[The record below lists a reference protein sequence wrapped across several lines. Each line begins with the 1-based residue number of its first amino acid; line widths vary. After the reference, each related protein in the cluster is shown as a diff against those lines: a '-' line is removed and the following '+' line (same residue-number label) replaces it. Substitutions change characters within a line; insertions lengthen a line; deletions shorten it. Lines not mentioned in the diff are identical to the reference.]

1 MKIFTNKKIWSKIII
16 VLIFVLLFQFVV
28 TKPTLATNGVE
39 SGLEFGGKLLSPILS
54 LGVTIGDAIVSLMH
68 TSIMGSTDALLEA
81 DMDSTIWEII
91 GNAFVWLVEA
101 AIAVG
106 LFLLTGGIIGP
117 LLVGIAVGYYGMS
130 VVDDVVV
137 DNGQMVS
144 RGCYIIL

>member
-39 SGLEFGGKLLSPILS
+39 SGLEFEGKLLSPILS

-81 DMDSTIWEII
+81 DMGSTIWEII
-91 GNAFVWLVEA
+91 GNAFVWLVAA

>member
-39 SGLEFGGKLLSPILS
+39 SGLEIGGKLLSPILS

-91 GNAFVWLVEA
+91 GNAFVWLVAA

-144 RGCYIIL
+144 RSCYIIL

>member
-91 GNAFVWLVEA
+91 GNAFVWLVAA

-144 RGCYIIL
+144 RSCYIIL

>member
-91 GNAFVWLVEA
+91 GNAFVWLVAA

>member
-28 TKPTLATNGVE
+28 TKPTLANADFA
-39 SGLEFGGKLLSPILS
+39 LEMGGKLLSPILS

-81 DMDSTIWEII
+81 DMGSTIWEII
-91 GNAFVWLVEA
+91 GNAFVWLVAA

-117 LLVGIAVGYYGMS
+117 LLVGIAVGFYGMS

>member
-39 SGLEFGGKLLSPILS
+39 SGLEFEGKLLSPILS

-91 GNAFVWLVEA
+91 GNAFVWLVAA